1 MHSEGTCS
9 VLIQYS
15 FHQGCSGCDFCVSGD
30 ASCKYKLTYCK
41 VVFSY
46 YGMYYVCHLT
56 LWQLT
61 LGYPGHCS
69 VGISN
74 GRQSEMFV

>member
-15 FHQGCSGCDFCVSGD
+15 FHQGCSGCDFCVAGD

-56 LWQLT
+56 
-61 LGYPGHCS
+61 
-69 VGISN
+69 
-74 GRQSEMFV
+74 